1 MAHIYIRNQNQ
12 QYVFELP
19 MVVGTEVY
27 IGTEATCPSN
37 LAGAGGV
44 SPVHARIVCQPE
56 GYVIEDLKS
65 QYGTLVGGRPVV
77 QPEYMMPG
85 VEYVL
90 GEAVLILD
98 LSTQQVVSP
107 EPVAQQQPQQEAG
120 KPKLRAA
127 VPKRTAGG
135 AAAIKGSV
143 LMTATAA
150 AYKRSSGGSALTV
163 ICVFVILAIAFY
175 TGLALHHWERTG
187 NFLPGI
193 VADPEPEEE

>member
-1 MAHIYIRNQNQ
+1 MALIYIRNQDQ

-19 MVVGTEVY
+19 AVVGTEVY
-27 IGTEATCPSN
+27 VGTEATCPIN
-37 LAGAGGV
+37 LAGVGGV

-56 GYVIEDLKS
+56 GYVIEDLQS
-65 QYGTLVGGRPVV
+65 QYGTRVGERSVV

-90 GEAVLILD
+90 GQAVLVLD
-98 LSTQQVVSP
+98 LSAPQAVSP
-107 EPVAQQQPQQEAG
+107 EPVPQQQPRQEAG

-127 VPKRTAGG
+127 MPKRTVGG
-135 AAAIKGSV
+135 AAAVKGSV

-150 AYKRSSGGSALTV
+150 SHKRSGGGSALTAV
-163 ICVFVILAIAFY
+163 CVLVLLAIAFY

-193 VADPEPEEE
+193 VADSEPEEE